1 MNRGTFIDFEGRPA
15 VRFERSYP
23 HPVERVWAAVSEPE
37 GLAHWFP
44 SKVRIEPHEGGKIEF
59 SEDPNLP
66 ATTGTVLVFEPPHRL
81 AFTWEGDEIHL
92 EVTAEGEGCRL
103 ALTNVLAARNTAARN
118 AAGWSVCLTELDRH
132 LAGARSEGPHSES
145 AEPWKPYYDAYV
157 SEGMPSGAEIPGAPS
172 QES

>member
-15 VRFERSYP
+15 VRFERSCP

-92 EVTAEGEGCRL
+92 EVTARGRGL
-103 ALTNVLAARNTAARN
+103 PA
-118 AAGWSVCLTELDRH
+118 
-132 LAGARSEGPHSES
+132 GPHQCPGR
-145 AEPWKPYYDAYV
+145 AEHRGPQRRGLERV
-157 SEGMPSGAEIPGAPS
+157 SHRAGPASGGRPVRGPA
-172 QES
+172 Q